1 MAAADEALQVLRDE
15 VSRLTLRLKEL
26 GEENRV
32 LRDIC
37 NENGIQYKDRL
48 DTRRHSRYFA
58 RLCAE
63 HPIETTV
70 TASDILGADP
80 TVRGIAECAGSVLC
94 ASLICRDF
102 FTAFMQLTVS
112 FSWKFGA
119 RMSATLGGHLEGV
132 NALAVLEGGRLA
144 SGSDDGTV
152 KIWEQATGACV
163 ATLEEHEICVW
174 SLAVLDGGRLA
185 SGSEDGTIKV
195 WELATGACVATLEGH
210 EDWVWSLA
218 ALEGGKLAS
227 GSDDQKI
234 NIWDSAF

>member
-1 MAAADEALQVLRDE
+1 MAAADVALQALLDE
-15 VSRLTLRLKEL
+15 VSRLNLRLKEL

-102 FTAFMQLTVS
+102 FTAFMQLTAS
-112 FSWKFGA
+112 SPWKFGG
-119 RMSATLGGHLEGV
+119 RISATFGDYIDRHAGGV

-144 SGSDDGTV
+144 SGCDNGTV
-152 KIWEQATGACV
+152 EIWE
-163 ATLEEHEICVW
+163 H
-174 SLAVLDGGRLA
+174 
-185 SGSEDGTIKV
+185 
-195 WELATGACVATLEGH
+195 ATGACVATLEGLKGSVSFLAFFGSGG
-210 EDWVWSLA
+210 WWSFG
-218 ALEGGKLAS
+218 ER
-227 GSDDQKI
+227 I
-234 NIWDSAF
+234 F